1 MNGPEPPVI
10 NTLYVSYWPK
20 SSIVLLGVS
29 EVAVGAGLTVNAD
42 EAELVCVSDV
52 VALSMT

>member
-1 MNGPEPPVI
+1 MNGPVPPVI